1 MNSRP
6 PFAPLVLLCILVTGF
21 SACSSLSS
29 KPDLL
34 GPTPEVHLPMPEETR
49 LVMRVHPERMV
60 ELLDRAP
67 TQEQAKIPGQL
78 LVANFLSSSDT
89 GKLSSLLTIGAGENS
104 PHHFDA
110 IDNSRAVVFALST
123 RGNEAYLQNLN
134 HGNAAGSG
142 EGTEHQFRG
151 ISWRLFLPATNAR
164 KLRSQI
170 EEFCATPSGCPDVR
184 RISTERHYII
194 VDLHH
199 DLGSPTGESDLS
211 YDDVDRSFWDDRTL
225 AADSFLQSQGALS
238 FYVGTEE
245 LAIWGPILGS
255 LEILPV
261 LTRIAP
267 QNRERLLARGHQ
279 FIARYLEFSSQEE
292 RQFKDFSFV
301 IGSEESGGIFAEHI
315 RTFTDYGATVHGTK
329 SASHELMTHR
339 AERPII
345 AASWTPIRQP
355 PGEELDPP
363 YWTTFFDEGHHKESN
378 NIVASITQVARRPEV
393 QHIVALIKDEVRT
406 RYPWAFFGGML
417 ALNQARSL
425 LPLSSWSQ
433 GQLWMDLR
441 AVHANV
447 GPANSSSVEGAL
459 EGSFSLLVQRD
470 SRWEQ
475 IMGLGVRLLQRAT
488 TSEISLQARYNG
500 DQTILEVVFGDSQPA
515 GAATQ
520 AAAGTFEA
528 SFDLAALASLLQ
540 KMGIPGVNR
549 DTRALQTLREA
560 DRLRV
565 QHQTLESGTA
575 TRMALGSEY

>member
-1 MNSRP
+1 MNSRS
-6 PFAPLVLLCILVTGF
+6 PFVPLVFLYILVTGF
-21 SACSSLSS
+21 SACSSLSI
-29 KPDLL
+29 KPDQL

-60 ELLDRAP
+60 EMLDRAP
-67 TQEQAKIPGQL
+67 TQEQAAVPGQL

-89 GKLSSLLTIGAGENS
+89 GKLSSLLTIGAGEKYS
-104 PHHFDA
+104 HHFDA

-123 RGNEAYLQNLN
+123 RGNEGYLQNLK
-134 HGNAAGSG
+134 HANAAGSG
-142 EGTEHQFRG
+142 GGAEHQFRG
-151 ISWRLFLPATNAR
+151 ISWRLFVPATNAR

-170 EEFCATPSGCPDVR
+170 DEFCATPSECPDVR

-199 DLGSPTGESDLS
+199 DLGRPADESTLS
-211 YDDVDRSFWDDRTL
+211 YDDVDRSFWDDPTL
-225 AADSFLQSQGALS
+225 AADSFLQPQGALS
-238 FYVGTEE
+238 FYVGTEN
-245 LAIWGPILGS
+245 LAIWGPIFGS
-255 LEILPV
+255 LEILPT
-261 LTRIAP
+261 LNRIAP
-267 QNRERLLARGHQ
+267 NHRERLLARGHQ

-292 RQFKDFSFV
+292 PQFKDFSFV

-345 AASWTPIRQP
+345 AVSWTPIRQP

-378 NIVASITQVARRPEV
+378 HIVASITQVAQRPEV
-393 QHIVALIKDEVRT
+393 QHIVELIKDEVRT
-406 RYPWAFFGGML
+406 RYPWAFFGGMI

-447 GPANSSSVEGAL
+447 GPANSSTEGAL

-475 IMGLGVRLLQRAT
+475 IMGLGVRLLERAT
-488 TSEISLQARYNG
+488 TSKISLQARYNG

-515 GAATQ
+515 GVATT

-528 SFDLAALASLLQ
+528 TFDLAALASLLQ

-549 DTRALQTLREA
+549 DTQALQALREA

-565 QHQTLESGTA
+565 QHQTLELGTA
-575 TRMALGSEY
+575 TRMTLGSE